1 MANSLVKLTLESNQ
15 YERGIKQAQK
25 SWADFTR
32 GIGLSASKF
41 TAVSGAI
48 AAVTGAL
55 KVAKDAFFQNEQ
67 QLDDWGRVCNESKS
81 IYNGFLNAL
90 NTGDIS
96 GYLSNIDTITKAAR
110 DAYNALDELSTFN
123 AFNQIQTQKARTGFT
138 EAVAGF
144 RLGEGTKENV
154 RAAAETLKKELKARQ
169 GLEQEAYLKEI
180 ARVASERGVN
190 AADLQKA
197 LSGNYGDYMKLKEV
211 QPTGRQMVSR
221 AVGQFGATMSYEI
234 PMAQT
239 IEEKM
244 GQALRALNDT
254 ELQSLQALG
263 AQAYKTSEEIAQ
275 VDKQM
280 ARMLNAKAP
289 GTTSTTKSSGSGGRS
304 GGGKT
309 NVIDYASDSIAAQ
322 EALVQ
327 QLTEKWRKA
336 SAEMRDGYLKDLETA
351 KNDLDYMTGKKEVV
365 GTGDIGRVSV
375 SALSTGINTEN
386 PFDKYKD
393 AAISII
399 TPLQQLEMELANLM
413 DLQQQFG
420 GISSEVWQLY
430 QNEIDNVNAKIN
442 SFKGVTV
449 AEKTSNAW
457 RGTASSMST
466 VASALESIE
475 DPGAKI
481 AGIIGQAIAN
491 IALGFSQ
498 ATAASSGGGIFGWI
512 AAIAG
517 GLATMY
523 STIEAIHSAT
533 GFSEGGIVRGS
544 TYSGDKIPA
553 MLNAGEVVLSRAQA
567 SNLASSL
574 QGVGLQGMNLEA
586 IITGEQIRMVLNNN
600 GRRTGRGEYVQSNFR

>member
-1 MANSLVKLTLESNQ
+1 MANSLVKLTLESNE
-15 YERGIKQAQK
+15 YERGIRQAQK
-25 SWADFTR
+25 SWSEFTR

-41 TAVSGAI
+41 TAVSAAI
-48 AAVTGAL
+48 GAVTGAL

-96 GYLSNIDTITKAAR
+96 GYLSNIDTITNAAR
-110 DAYNALDELSTFN
+110 DAYNALDELATFN

-144 RLGEGTKENV
+144 RLGEGSKENV
-154 RAAAETLKKELKARQ
+154 KAAAETLKKELKTRQ

-180 ARVASERGVN
+180 GRVAAERGVN
-190 AADLQKA
+190 EVDLREA
-197 LSGNYGDYMKLKEV
+197 LSGNYGDYKKLKDV
-211 QPTGRQMVSR
+211 QPTGKQLVSR

-239 IEEKM
+239 IQEKM

-289 GTTSTTKSSGSGGRS
+289 GTNTTTS
-304 GGGKT
+304 GGGRRIGGGTK

-327 QLTEKWRKA
+327 NLTKQWKNA
-336 SAEMRDGYLKDLETA
+336 SAELRDGYLQQLKEA
-351 KNDLDYMTGKKEVV
+351 QHELDYMTGKKQ
-365 GTGDIGRVSV
+365 TIGPMAMAEGNMNV
-375 SALSTGINTEN
+375 SAGLWSNTSDLGVGIV
-386 PFDKYKD
+386 
-393 AAISII
+393 
-399 TPLQQLEMELANLM
+399 TPLQQMENELANLIS
-413 DLQQQFG
+413 LQEIFG
-420 GISSEVWQLY
+420 STSSSAWQMF
-430 QNEIDNVNAKIN
+430 QEQIDKSREKIDE
-442 SFKGVTV
+442 FKGVKNLQKDTEKVGETWQDAAKGV
-449 AEKTSNAW
+449 AAA
-457 RGTASSMST
+457 GA
-466 VASALESIE
+466 ALQNLE

-491 IALGFSQ
+491 IALGFAQ
-498 ATAASSGGGIFGWI
+498 ATAASSGAGIFGWI

-517 GLATMY
+517 GLATMV

-533 GFSEGGIVRGS
+533 GYAEGGVVGGR
-544 TYSGDKIPA
+544 TFSGDKIPA
-553 MLNAGEVVLSRAQA
+553 MLNAGEVVLNRAQVG
-567 SNLASSL
+567 NLASQFSDI
-574 QGVGLQGMNLEA
+574 GMQNLHLSA
-586 IITGEQIRMVLNNN
+586 TVSGTQLRFVLNNESQM
-600 GRRTGRGEYVQSNFR
+600 RGRGQYITTNFNG

>member
-15 YERGIKQAQK
+15 YERGIRQAQK

-110 DAYNALDELSTFN
+110 DAYNALDELATFN

-144 RLGEGTKENV
+144 RLGEGSKEDV
-154 RAAAETLKKELKARQ
+154 KSAAETLKKELKTRQ

-180 ARVASERGVN
+180 ARVAAERGVN
-190 AADLQKA
+190 EVDLKDA
-197 LSGNYGDYMKLKEV
+197 LSGTYGDYRKLKEV
-211 QPTGRQMVSR
+211 MPTGKQLVSR

-239 IEEKM
+239 IQEKM

-263 AQAYKTSEEIAQ
+263 AQAYKTGEEIAQ

-289 GTTSTTKSSGSGGRS
+289 GTTTTTSGGGRKS
-304 GGGKT
+304 GGGGGKT
-309 NVIDYASDSIAAQ
+309 TIDYASDSIAAQ

-327 QLTEKWRKA
+327 KLTKQWRNA
-336 SAEMRDGYLKDLETA
+336 SAELRSGYLTQLEDA
-351 KNDLDYMTGKKEVV
+351 QFILDSMTGKIKEY
-365 GTGDIGRVSV
+365 GKMEMAQGNTQIGASMLDT
-375 SALSTGINTEN
+375 SGAGLQ
-386 PFDKYKD
+386 
-393 AAISII
+393 II
-399 TPLQQLEMELANLM
+399 TPLQQMENELANLIEK
-413 DLQQQFG
+413 QKEFG
-420 GISSEVWQLY
+420 GVSSEVY
-430 QNEIDNVNAKIN
+430 QMFQEQIDKTQEKIDG
-442 SFKGVTV
+442 FKGNKKKEQDNGKDTTV
-449 AEKTSNAW
+449 
-457 RGTASSMST
+457 
-466 VASALESIE
+466 
-475 DPGAKI
+475 
-481 AGIIGQAIAN
+481 
-491 IALGFSQ
+491 
-498 ATAASSGGGIFGWI
+498 
-512 AAIAG
+512 AG
-517 GLATMY
+517 GLSALGQGMNQMASGIEQLGIEVPEGLKSAVNGITAVVSILSGIATILVA
-523 STIEAIHSAT
+523 IEAITTADALIP
-533 GFSEGGIVRGS
+533 FAGGGVARAANGVVAGR
-544 TYSGDKIPA
+544 TFSGDKIPA
-553 MLNAGEVVLSRAQA
+553 MLNAGEVVLNRAQVG
-567 SNLASSL
+567 NLAS
-574 QGVGLQGMNLEA
+574 QFGDVGLQNLRLETVV
-586 IITGEQIRMVLNNN
+586 TGTQLRFVLNNESQS
-600 GRRTGRGEYVQSNFR
+600 RGRGQYVTTNFSR